1 MDGKVWLPIL
11 DRLAREHEVITVG
24 LEEPQTRGLQRY
36 DPVSSSF
43 PTPSGASSKRNGGF
57 YGKSYFRHVIL
68 YLARPATSTQ
78 HIGPS
83 ITGFRST
90 KADEG
95 KRRRVVSAG
104 FVPTNQWAFS
114 SLPPDHDLHQWRLCG
129 ANNIVQTTRQTDLH
143 NDTEVTVAG
152 IDRRDLCS

>member
-11 DRLAREHEVITVG
+11 DRLDREREVITVG

-43 PTPSGASSKRNGGF
+43 PTPSGASSKSNGGF

-68 YLARPATSTQ
+68 SLARPATSTQ

-104 FVPTNQWAFS
+104 FVPMNQWHFPA
-114 SLPPDHDLHQWRLCG
+114 SLLTKTCING
-129 ANNIVQTTRQTDLH
+129 GYVVQTTSYKLPGKQICTMTRKSLSL
-143 NDTEVTVAG
+143 VSIG
-152 IDRRDLCS
+152 